1 MDPGAQP
8 VSEVTTILAAMRQGD
23 RKAAGDL
30 LPAVYDRLRQLAGH
44 MLAQERPGQ
53 TLQPT
58 ALVHE
63 AYLRLLGGGDVTWED
78 RRHFYGAAALAM
90 RRILVERARRRGRLK
105 HGGGRGREDLAD
117 APAAAEPESP
127 DIVAVDEAIRRL
139 EGEDPRAA
147 QVVVL
152 RYFGGLSEEDTG
164 RALEISPRTVRREW
178 VYAKAWLY
186 RALAEKD

>member
-1 MDPGAQP
+1 MEPGSRP
-8 VSEVTTILAAMRQGD
+8 DSEVTTILAAMRDGD

-30 LPAVYDRLRQLAGH
+30 LPTVYDRLRQLAAQ
-44 MLAQERPGQ
+44 MLAQEKPGQ

-63 AYLRLLGGGDVTWED
+63 AYVRLLGGGDVTWED

-105 HGGGRGREDLAD
+105 HGGGRRREELAD
-117 APAAAEPESP
+117 PPAAAEPESP
-127 DIVAVDEAIRRL
+127 DIVAVDEALRHL

-147 QVVVL
+147 QVVML

>member
-1 MDPGAQP
+1 MDPGEQP
-8 VSEVTTILAAMRQGD
+8 ANEVTTILVAMRQGD

-30 LPAVYDRLRQLAGH
+30 LPAVYDRLRRLAGQ
-44 MLAQERPGQ
+44 MLAQEKPGQ

-63 AYLRLLGGGDVTWED
+63 AYLRLLGDSDLTWED

-90 RRILVERARRRGRLK
+90 RRILVDRARRRGRLK
-105 HGGGRGREDLAD
+105 HGAGRRREELVD
-117 APAAAEPESP
+117 AAAVAEPESL

-139 EGEDPRAA
+139 EEEDPRAA
-147 QVVVL
+147 QVVML
-152 RYFGGLSEEDTG
+152 RFFGGLSEDDTG
-164 RALEISPRTVRREW
+164 RALGISPRTVRREW

-186 RALAEKD
+186 RALEAKD

>member
-1 MDPGAQP
+1 MDPGEQP
-8 VSEVTTILAAMRQGD
+8 ANEVTTILVAMRQGD

-30 LPAVYDRLRQLAGH
+30 LPAVYDRLRRLAGQ
-44 MLAQERPGQ
+44 MLAQEKPGQ

-63 AYLRLLGGGDVTWED
+63 AYLRLLGDSDLTWED

-90 RRILVERARRRGRLK
+90 RRILVDRARRRGRLK
-105 HGGGRGREDLAD
+105 HGAGRRREELVD
-117 APAAAEPESP
+117 AAAVAEPESL

-139 EGEDPRAA
+139 EEEDPRAA
-147 QVVVL
+147 QVVML
-152 RYFGGLSEEDTG
+152 QFFGGLSEDDTG
-164 RALEISPRTVRREW
+164 RALGISPRTVRREW

-186 RALAEKD
+186 RALEAKD